1 MLFLPD
7 WNLSLFCIPGCRNN
21 KFIEYLTDY
30 YKNKDN
36 IKQINLN
43 DGIWKID
50 SINKQPIFIRVDK
63 SYKIVFIRNPLSR
76 IYNIYKN
83 IDEYPVLK
91 QIPHNT
97 LDQFVENLFVN
108 REKILNTSNPEF
120 VKMFSLLHS
129 QLNILTKEDNQM
141 SFDLVVADDDFTSE
155 SIDNITKKFNLP
167 SKNYIQ
173 FKKDLEKMIPDDYM
187 LEYSEN
193 AIKMV
198 YLMYQ
203 DDFEHFDFSLHQVP
217 KSMIP
222 KQPLNRNRNPVITI
236 ITPTLGNPSIIR
248 LKKALMSETVPF
260 IHIILWDKNRVK
272 NAVEPSS
279 LEDERTFCYQ
289 FNHPYHKFPNQR
301 NDVWLRAIGTT
312 LTNTPYLTFF
322 DDDTWPN
329 RNHLETVINYMIQH
343 NLDYTYCKRRMW
355 EDTSLVNN
363 STETRQTFRDALYLK
378 EIGVDNFEATGELN
392 KFGYTLLDNSSI
404 YLKLD
409 TARKLGQMFLDN
421 QVYGDDRL
429 SKAFLDDNKA
439 KSKKL
444 EKVLVNHVAK
454 PQLVNF
460 FKNNIEINI

>member
-1 MLFLPD
+1 M
-7 WNLSLFCIPGCRNN
+7 
-21 KFIEYLTDY
+21 
-30 YKNKDN
+30 
-36 IKQINLN
+36 
-43 DGIWKID
+43 
-50 SINKQPIFIRVDK
+50 
-63 SYKIVFIRNPLSR
+63 VF
-76 IYNIYKN
+76 
-83 IDEYPVLK
+83 
-91 QIPHNT
+91 
-97 LDQFVENLFVN
+97 
-108 REKILNTSNPEF
+108 
-120 VKMFSLLHS
+120 
-129 QLNILTKEDNQM
+129 
-141 SFDLVVADDDFTSE
+141 DDDFTSQ
-155 SIDNITKKFNLP
+155 SLDNITKKFNLP

-187 LEYSEN
+187 VEYSEN

-203 DDFEHFDFSLHQVP
+203 DDFDHFDFSLHQVP

-222 KQPLNRNRNPVITI
+222 TQPLNRNRNPVITI

-272 NAVEPSS
+272 NAIEPSS

-329 RNHLETVINYMIQH
+329 RNHLETVVNYIIQH

-429 SKAFLDDNKA
+429 SKAFLDDNNA
-439 KSKKL
+439 ESKKL
-444 EKVLVNHVAK
+444 DEVLVNHVAK
-454 PQLVNF
+454 PQLVDF
-460 FKNNIEINI
+460 FKNHIVTNI